1 MTEVL
6 QPFLEKWRVEYR
18 YWWEYQSNPR
28 LAPLARQVDD
38 RQIEALLDEK

>member
-1 MTEVL
+1 M
-6 QPFLEKWRVEYR
+6 EKWQVEYR
-18 YWWEYQSNPR
+18 HWWGYRSNLR